1 MKRRLLEF
9 VMIGAVTFSMA
20 CGTSSAKKDDPL
32 PTETE
37 IPTSKI
43 ELDPMLIQVGASPE
57 EARTLNADDVFDD
70 AFKAYQA
77 RRYEEAV
84 HHYAT
89 IIKYFPDSRFIL
101 PSLFNSGLA
110 YEKLGRWDEAAASY
124 KVILKQFPKKK
135 DAKDAYFRLSN
146 VFEQLEEHEAIVELM
161 TEAMLRPDITH
172 FDRCEAHVRRS
183 MALLEV
189 GNFEEAEQGFKKM
202 LELNKNSNVQQRLAE
217 NSHFVV
223 QSHFGLGRALH
234 EQVMATPLVL
244 PPEKMGEDLQEKA
257 TTFLSAQAAYI
268 RALRVHHPKWSV
280 AAGYM
285 IGRLYEDF
293 YLSIF
298 AAEIPDD
305 LTDEQLVLYFEE
317 LRTQLKPL
325 MVRAIQV
332 YEKNLSL
339 SRRIDVEYDN
349 NTWREATDVHLE
361 RLKAYLDDPF
371 TQRRAERL
379 VVQGRPLK
387 QLWDPQLMATDV
399 IDEAVERALKT
410 SKKPAPAEGEASSE
424 EPASETPES

>member
-1 MKRRLLEF
+1 MKRRLLEL
-9 VMIGAVTFSMA
+9 VMIGAVSFSMA
-20 CGTSSAKKDDPL
+20 CGTSSTGKGDQP

-37 IPTSKI
+37 IPTSRI

-89 IIKYFPDSRFIL
+89 LIKYFPESRFIL

-110 YEKLGRWDEAAASY
+110 YEKLGRWDEASASY
-124 KVILKQFPKKK
+124 KVILAQFPKKR
-135 DAKDAYFRLSN
+135 DARDAYFRLAN
-146 VFEQLEEHEAIVELM
+146 VLEQLEEHEAIVELM
-161 TEAMLRPDITH
+161 TQAMLRPDITH

-183 MALLEV
+183 MALLEL
-189 GNFEEAEQGFKKM
+189 GSYDEAEEGFRTM
-202 LELNKNSNVQQRLAE
+202 LRLNKDSGVQQRLAE
-217 NSHFVV
+217 NAHFVV

-234 EQVMATPLVL
+234 AQVMATPLVL
-244 PPEKMGEDLQEKA
+244 PPEKMGEDLQAKA
-257 TTFLSAQAAYI
+257 ELFLSAQSAYI

-280 AAGYM
+280 ASGYM

-298 AAEIPDD
+298 SAEIPDD
-305 LTDEQLVLYFEE
+305 LTEEQLVLYFDE
-317 LRTQLKPL
+317 LRKQLKPL

-339 SRRIDVEYDN
+339 SRRIDVEYDH

-379 VVQGRPLK
+379 VMQGRPLHE
-387 QLWDPQLMATDV
+387 LWNPRLMASD
-399 IDEAVERALKT
+399 AVVDALERAVKAST
-410 SKKPAPAEGEASSE
+410 EGPAQGEASTE
-424 EPASETPES
+424 DADTPES